1 MIYLIA
7 GSPRLGKSTIAR
19 QLAKTI
25 NAQLVSTDELE
36 KQGAE
41 QPSVVFYNDAQ
52 KNTLLP
58 LQRIELVKNEAEQ
71 IISKID
77 SVISSSIN
85 NSQDIV
91 IEGVHLF
98 PGYVDKIIKKFEEEN
113 IKVLFLMSTNIKLIL
128 DGMIK
133 NTSPNNWL
141 KEFDQEALEQVALF
155 TKVFSNYLYHECKK
169 YNLPYMDRSND
180 FQKDILDVI
189 KKLK

>member
-128 DGMIK
+128 DGMVK

-141 KEFDQEALEQVALF
+141 KEFDKEVLEQVALF
-155 TKVFSNYLYHECKK
+155 TKVFSNYLYLECKK
-169 YNLPYMDRSND
+169 YNLPYMERSND

-189 KKLK
+189 NELK